1 VSNESDLH
9 IAKAHSLLAQVSAL
23 NPATHAEAI
32 VHVAYYAMFH
42 AATGLLLATKG
53 TAPRRHTSVV
63 GEIGLL
69 VKAMGENGRRQGRA
83 FNRAHDLRVLADYAV
98 EGSVLAETARELVVD
113 ARAFIEFC
121 EREARKQP

>member
-1 VSNESDLH
+1 MSNESDLH
-9 IAKAHSLLAQVSAL
+9 LAKAHSLLAQVSAL

-53 TAPRRHTSVV
+53 AAPRRHTSVV
-63 GEIGLL
+63 GEVGLL
-69 VKAMGENGRRQGRA
+69 VKAMGESGRRQGRA

-121 EREARKQP
+121 ECEARKQP